1 MHAKLFYTDTNDRS
15 SVIFVGSNMEKAD
28 IRKSIS
34 FIWHVC
40 FTQWFLAKVLLFAGR
55 QSGTECFGD
64 VSVRGAQNELDIRGS
79 SEKVRNEPSTEHM
92 EFNRVVIKDGE
103 VVRATGS

>member
-28 IRKSIS
+28 IPKI
-34 FIWHVC
+34 
-40 FTQWFLAKVLLFAGR
+40 LLFAGR

-79 SEKVRNEPSTEHM
+79 SEKVRNEPSTELK

>member
-1 MHAKLFYTDTNDRS
+1 
-15 SVIFVGSNMEKAD
+15 
-28 IRKSIS
+28 
-34 FIWHVC
+34 
-40 FTQWFLAKVLLFAGR
+40 
-55 QSGTECFGD
+55 

-79 SEKVRNEPSTEHM
+79 SEKVRNEPSTELK